1 MDENESD
8 GIDGGDSTATG
19 GRGDSASDSGGS
31 GSSGSDSGGGSGE
44 FRLLGRD
51 IGNRTRG
58 IGIEIGGRIKT
69 KGQPK
74 TPNEIGMGPF
84 LRAANA
90 PEKKPR
96 IPMAPSKAQPRG
108 KSTPEDEE
116 DLKSVVGGLYGG
128 LALMT
133 GFNGWAMPEDE
144 CELIAKPLSRIMARN
159 PTAQSYVREIADPF
173 ALVVAIGLPT
183 VMRYQMWRDYIKLKK
198 ELALRGLTMEDVQRS
213 QAPPPSPDVNKPTRS
228 ASPLWKSATAETTR
242 LSSIV

>member
-1 MDENESD
+1 MEQDELDRDD
-8 GIDGGDSTATG
+8 GAISPDDSGPGNGASGSGGDS
-19 GRGDSASDSGGS
+19 SGG
-31 GSSGSDSGGGSGE
+31 DGGGSRGG
-44 FRLLGRD
+44 FRILGRD
-51 IGNRTRG
+51 SGSGARG
-58 IGIEIGGRIKT
+58 VGIEIGGRVRT

-96 IPMAPSKAQPRG
+96 IPLAPSKAQPRG

-159 PTAQSYVREIADPF
+159 TVMQSYVREIADPF

-183 VMRYQMWRDYIKLKK
+183 VIRYQMWRDYIRVKK
-198 ELALRGLTMEDVQRS
+198 ELEARGLTMEDVKRS
-213 QAPPPSPDVNKPTRS
+213 QAPQPPEPPNPARS
-228 ASPLWKSATAETTR
+228 VSPLWKSATAETTR

>member
-1 MDENESD
+1 
-8 GIDGGDSTATG
+8 
-19 GRGDSASDSGGS
+19 
-31 GSSGSDSGGGSGE
+31 
-44 FRLLGRD
+44 
-51 IGNRTRG
+51 
-58 IGIEIGGRIKT
+58 
-69 KGQPK
+69 
-74 TPNEIGMGPF
+74 MGPF

-159 PTAQSYVREIADPF
+159 PIVQGYVREIADPF
-173 ALVVAIGLPT
+173 ALVVAVGLPT
-183 VMRYQMWRDYIKLKK
+183 AIRYQMWRDYVRVKK
-198 ELALRGLTMEDVQRS
+198 ELELRGLTMEDVKRS
-213 QAPPPSPDVNKPTRS
+213 QAPPPPPDVPNSARS
-228 ASPLWKSATAETTR
+228 VSPLWKSATAETTR